1 MTETVTKKVANGAK
15 RKPPAAGKG
24 RPKGAVNKTTRNIRE
39 AIEKAFNQAGG
50 VEYLVT
56 LARDDPRTFI
66 PLLAKIIPSEVNATH
81 SGGLTLIVDTGIRR
95 DDPAG

>member
-1 MTETVTKKVANGAK
+1 MTERVTKKVADGAK

-50 VEYLVT
+50 VDYLVT
-56 LARDDPRTFI
+56 LAKDDPRTFI
-66 PLLAKIIPSEVNATH
+66 PLLAKIIPNETRITGADGGPVILWGGKSE
-81 SGGLTLIVDTGIRR
+81 
-95 DDPAG
+95 

>member
-1 MTETVTKKVANGAK
+1 MTETVTKKVTNAK
-15 RKPPAAGKG
+15 RRKPPAAGKG
-24 RPKGAVNKTTRNIRE
+24 RPKGALNKTTRNIRE

-50 VEYLVT
+50 VEYLT
-56 LARDDPRTFI
+56 KLALEDPKVFI

-95 DDPAG
+95 DDPKG